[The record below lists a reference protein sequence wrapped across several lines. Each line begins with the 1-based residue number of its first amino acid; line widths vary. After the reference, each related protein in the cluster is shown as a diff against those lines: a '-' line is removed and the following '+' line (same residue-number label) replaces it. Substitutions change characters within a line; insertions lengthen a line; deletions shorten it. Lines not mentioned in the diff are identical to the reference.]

1 MSTFLDKL
9 YAFLKPA
16 PNAVGG
22 GGPATLSPTHAERL
36 AEELRVYQTEL
47 EVQSEELRSAQDK
60 LSSSLEKYRKLFG
73 SLPLPC
79 LVVDHHGVI
88 KELNHQALIYFDF
101 KLNPV
106 IAGFSL
112 YRLLDADGQ
121 TRLHPLLNAGTAS
134 ETAELREVWLG
145 LGERKTHFCDLNI
158 IHFFDPVSEQNQILL
173 VLIDQSAQLGLRQ
186 SEARLRRILDHAPVP
201 MGWVSNE
208 PMSRVIDINCRFSEI
223 LGYTLEDIPT
233 LEEWARRAYPDE
245 NYRQQLRV
253 RWEAEMSKGAP
264 HTAHVP
270 EHEVS
275 IVCKDGTVRN
285 MLSSATELEDMT
297 VFTLV
302 DVTEPRALQQRLAA
316 SARRYE
322 HMLSASKDAF
332 WLVDAAG
339 RLLDVNDSAVGLSGY
354 SREELLGMH
363 ILDLDVEDDADAF
376 AARMRA
382 IQAEGWGLFETR
394 HRTRDGRILDVE
406 VSALPDRESGT
417 LVVFVRDITQRRA
430 TENQLRQ
437 LSFALEQSVE
447 SIVIT
452 DLDARIEYVNTAFL
466 RETGYT
472 REEVM
477 GRNSRMLQS
486 GKTPRASYDA
496 LWAALTAGESW
507 QGEFINRRKDGSDY
521 TEWASISPVR
531 QPDGRVTHYVA
542 VKLDITE
549 RKFYETELIEARLM
563 AESASRTKSRFLAH
577 MSHELRTP
585 LNAILGFAQI
595 LELEPLNAEQY
606 KMIGMIHEAGDNLLR
621 IISDILDISQL
632 DSGRMTLNL
641 QSFSLP
647 VALDRV
653 DRLLRGA
660 AMDKGLGWHLESP
673 PPAVEYLVGDQQRL
687 EQLLINLLGNAIKFT
702 HQGEVRL
709 RILQPNPVADAD
721 LLRFEIS
728 DTGIGITREVLD
740 DLFQP
745 FNQGDSNLNRRY
757 GGTGLGLV
765 ISKRLA
771 ELMGGT
777 IGVISKPGQG
787 STFWFEIPFQQPMAT
802 ASQFSKAEAAETLTE
817 QCSALAD
824 LRVLAVDDNRINQ
837 RMIEQALVR
846 QGARVKLAAEGE
858 TALRMLRADPGAF
871 DVVLMDIQM
880 PVMDG
885 LTATR
890 EIRREPGLA
899 ELPVIALT
907 AGALPEEREAALAA
921 GVDDF
926 LTKPMQV
933 AQLLNVIRR
942 HCSPPS
948 GYAGFGTGGPGSRG

>member
-1 MSTFLDKL
+1 MSAFLDKL

-16 PNAVGG
+16 PNAASGSG
-22 GGPATLSPTHAERL
+22 SATLSPAHAERL

-47 EVQSEELRSAQDK
+47 EVQSKELRSAQDK
-60 LSSSLEKYRKLFG
+60 LSGSLEKYRKLFG

-79 LVVDHHGVI
+79 LVVDSHGVI
-88 KELNHQALIYFDF
+88 RELNHQALIYFDF

-106 IAGFSL
+106 SAGFSF
-112 YRLLDADGQ
+112 YPLLDADGQ
-121 TRLHPLLNAGTAS
+121 ARLHPLLNADSAS

-158 IHFFDPVSEQNQILL
+158 IHFFDPVSGQNQSLV
-173 VLIDQSAQLGLRQ
+173 VLIDQSAQLGLRH
-186 SEARLRRILDHAPVP
+186 SEARLRRILDHAPIP
-201 MGWVSNE
+201 MGWISNE
-208 PMSRVIDINCRFSEI
+208 PMPRVIDINRRFREV

-233 LEEWARRAYPDE
+233 LEEWARQAYPDE
-245 NYRQQLRV
+245 NYRQQLSV
-253 RWEAEMSKGAP
+253 RWVAEMRKAAP
-264 HTAHVP
+264 RAAHVP

-297 VFTLV
+297 VFTMV
-302 DVTEPRALQQRLAA
+302 DVTEARALQQRLAA

-332 WLVDAAG
+332 WLVDTAG
-339 RLLDVNDSAVGLSGY
+339 RLLDVNDAAVSLSGY
-354 SREELLGMH
+354 SREELLEMH
-363 ILDLDVEDDADAF
+363 ILDLDVEDHADAF

-437 LSFALEQSVE
+437 LSLALEQSIE
-447 SIVIT
+447 NIVIT
-452 DLDARIEYVNTAFL
+452 DLDARIEYVNTAFQ
-466 RETGYT
+466 RDTGYT

-477 GRNSRMLQS
+477 GRNPRMLQS
-486 GKTPRASYDA
+486 GKTPRAAYEA

-507 QGEFINRRKDGSDY
+507 QGEFNNRRKDGSDY

-531 QPDGRVTHYVA
+531 QPDGRITHYVA

-549 RKFYETELIEARLM
+549 RKFYETELIEARLT

-595 LELEPLNAEQY
+595 LELEPLNTEQY

-632 DSGRMTLNL
+632 DSGRMALKL

-647 VALDRV
+647 AALDRV
-653 DRLLRGA
+653 DRLLRGGA
-660 AMDKGLGWHLESP
+660 KDKGLGWHLESP
-673 PPAVEYLVGDQQRL
+673 PAAVESLVGDEQRL
-687 EQLLINLLGNAIKFT
+687 EQILINLLGNAIKFT
-702 HQGEVRL
+702 HQGEIRL
-709 RILQPNPVADAD
+709 RIIQPNPVADSTR
-721 LLRFEIS
+721 LRFEVS
-728 DTGIGITREVLD
+728 DTGIGIAREVLD
-740 DLFQP
+740 HLFQP
-745 FNQGDSNLNRRY
+745 FNQGDSSLSRRY
-757 GGTGLGLV
+757 GGAGLGLV
-765 ISKRLA
+765 ISKRLT

-777 IGVISKPGQG
+777 IGAISNPGQG
-787 STFWFEIPFQQPMAT
+787 STFWLEIPFQRPVAT
-802 ASQFSKAEAAETLTE
+802 ASQSSTAEAAEALTE
-817 QCSALAD
+817 RGLALAG

-846 QGARVKLAAEGE
+846 QGARVMLAAEGE
-858 TALRMLRADPGAF
+858 AALRILRADPGAF
-871 DVVLMDIQM
+871 DAVLMDIQM

-899 ELPVIALT
+899 GLPVIALT

-933 AQLLNVIRR
+933 VQLLNVIRR

-948 GYAGFGTGGPGSRG
+948 GCADSRAGGSDARD